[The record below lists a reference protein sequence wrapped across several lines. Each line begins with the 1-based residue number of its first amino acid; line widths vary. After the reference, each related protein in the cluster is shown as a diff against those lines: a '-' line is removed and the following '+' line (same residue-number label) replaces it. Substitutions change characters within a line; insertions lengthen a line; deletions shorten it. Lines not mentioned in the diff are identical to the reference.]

1 MDNVSITIR
10 SKSGDEQSVAPGNF
24 RAWKKRVGRDA
35 AFVVLQVPGADGY
48 LAQTSRDL
56 QRVPPGEYEAEL
68 VQRVRLPQKIA
79 RGQLKGCDA
88 WKCV

>member
-35 AFVVLQVPGADGY
+35 AFVVLQVPDSDGY
-48 LAQTSRDL
+48 LVQTYRDM
-56 QRVPPGEYEAEL
+56 
-68 VQRVRLPQKIA
+68 VRLPRRSWSKK
-79 RGQLKGCDA
+79 LKFRRRA
-88 WKCV
+88 N

>member
-35 AFVVLQVPGADGY
+35 AFVVLQIPGADGY
-48 LAQTSRDL
+48 LVQTWRDL
-56 QRVPPGEYEAEL
+56 LLLPPGKYEAEL
-68 VQRVRLPQKIA
+68 VQKAKKFRRIS
-79 RGQLKGCDA
+79 RGTN
-88 WKCV
+88 